1 LLLLPPLPNPLP
13 LLSVY
18 ITPYTSSFFFTPCH
32 FLSLKYTQLLLTYSF
47 FLSLSLS
54 LSISISLS
62 LLYAYSAASAETPSW
77 IL

>member
-18 ITPYTSSFFFTPCH
+18 ITPYTSSSFFTPCH

-47 FLSLSLS
+47 FLSLS